1 MVDQWGT
8 CRELGTRYLALEMST
23 QSHEA
28 TLASLEAFANRVRP
42 PLGG

>member
-1 MVDQWGT
+1 MVDRRGT
-8 CRELGTRYLALEMST
+8 CRELGTHYLALETSA

-28 TLASLEAFANRVRP
+28 TLASLEAFASRIRP